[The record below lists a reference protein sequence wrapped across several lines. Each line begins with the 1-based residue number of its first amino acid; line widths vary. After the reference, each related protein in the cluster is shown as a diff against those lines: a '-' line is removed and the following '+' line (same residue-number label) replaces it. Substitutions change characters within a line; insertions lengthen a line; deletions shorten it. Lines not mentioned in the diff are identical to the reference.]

1 MVRGGRGWRG
11 GERFSV
17 VSGELSP
24 VNHHHLALPEDGVLC
39 SCTHADCLCAGCA
52 AQVSP
57 PHELL
62 SAALCSSSPRRHS
75 ARRDSGTAA
84 VVRTRASAI
93 GAGCTGARA
102 LSTAASSAQD
112 LVDVALVRSRLDL
125 GERSEGSRRARRAA
139 HRLEQML
146 CICTQAGLVNAAVA
160 GRSCATEAVSS
171 FLGAS
176 APRPTAR
183 RLEQLFLR
191 PRGERRSDAGDVRAA
206 RPAQPRAGAAT

>member
-1 MVRGGRGWRG
+1 MKNCFCWSVLNWILTMVRGGRGWRG

-24 VNHHHLALPEDGVLC
+24 LNHRHLASPEDGALC

-52 AQVSP
+52 ARVSP

-62 SAALCSSSPRRHS
+62 SAAPCSPSPRRHS

-84 VVRTRASAI
+84 VVRTRASAT
-93 GAGCTGARA
+93 GACCTGARA
-102 LSTAASSAQD
+102 LFTAASSAQD

-125 GERSEGSRRARRAA
+125 GERSEGSRRARRTA

-146 CICTQAGLVNAAVA
+146 CMCIRAGLVNAAAA
-160 GRSCATEAVSS
+160 GRSCAAEAVSRS
-171 FLGAS
+171 CSALAFSSTS
-176 APRPTAR
+176 APAAR
-183 RLEQLFLR
+183 SVEQLCIV
-191 PRGERRSDAGDVRAA
+191 DA
-206 RPAQPRAGAAT
+206 